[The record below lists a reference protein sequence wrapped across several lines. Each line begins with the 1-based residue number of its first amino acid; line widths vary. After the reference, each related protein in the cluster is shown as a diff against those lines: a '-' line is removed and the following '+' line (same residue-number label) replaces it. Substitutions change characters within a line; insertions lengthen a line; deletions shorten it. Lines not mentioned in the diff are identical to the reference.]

1 MILQNLMVST
11 GRPSE
16 EVSNKQSI
24 SSGAA
29 AASHRRSFGAPN
41 RSCSEPP
48 IARGCK
54 RTSVRRIC
62 RESHRP
68 GRVPKC
74 IRRGDT
80 ETSDLEEFPRTHTI
94 DFVSIIL
101 DRPAGND
108 CLTLQRRS
116 NVRAREP
123 GNSVLAPPDERLTTD
138 LSRVKP
144 GHVSLL
150 ETIAA
155 DPTLAPRPRSAR
167 GRDRSRL
174 QQVQES
180 CVHQP
185 TIPAATTSATCSA
198 IRRLRGR
205 TAARIC
211 PHPGGLSWSGIWSPS
226 RLGITHNNSHVIN
239 EIMR

>member
-1 MILQNLMVST
+1 MILQDLVVST
-11 GRPSE
+11 GRPIE

-29 AASHRRSFGAPN
+29 AASCRRSFGAPN

-62 RESHRP
+62 REFHPP

-80 ETSDLEEFPRTHTI
+80 ETSDLEEFPRTQPI
-94 DFVSIIL
+94 DFVSIII
-101 DRPAGND
+101 DGSVDKD

-138 LSRVKP
+138 LSRVNLVTFVCSKQSRP
-144 GHVSLL
+144 IRPSLPAL
-150 ETIAA
+150 ARPAA
-155 DPTLAPRPRSAR
+155 GTVPDCNKSKRVASTSLPYRPR
-167 GRDRSRL
+167 GL
-174 QQVQES
+174 
-180 CVHQP
+180 
-185 TIPAATTSATCSA
+185 
-198 IRRLRGR
+198 RRL
-205 TAARIC
+205 AQ
-211 PHPGGLSWSGIWSPS
+211 PS
-226 RLGITHNNSHVIN
+226 
-239 EIMR
+239 ED

>member
-1 MILQNLMVST
+1 LQAIPFSWPCTSFSWLVSICVWRRAEGLVRVRT
-11 GRPSE
+11 G
-16 EVSNKQSI
+16 
-24 SSGAA
+24 GT
-29 AASHRRSFGAPN
+29 G
-41 RSCSEPP
+41 
-48 IARGCK
+48 
-54 RTSVRRIC
+54 
-62 RESHRP
+62 
-68 GRVPKC
+68 
-74 IRRGDT
+74 
-80 ETSDLEEFPRTHTI
+80 TSDLEEFPRTHAI

-101 DRPAGND
+101 DGPAGND

-144 GHVSLL
+144 SHGCLL

-180 CVHQP
+180 CVHQR
-185 TIPAATTSATCSA
+185 TIPAATTSATCPA
-198 IRRLRGR
+198 IRRLRER
-205 TAARIC
+205 TAAHIC
-211 PHPGGLSWSGIWSPS
+211 PPGGLSWSEPGVPGGS
-226 RLGITHNNSHVIN
+226 V
-239 EIMR
+239 